1 MSVKDWSKPIQTVDG
16 RKARLLGELKASSV
30 HNESRVVAVEE
41 PNGDEHAKSY
51 FEDGQYFSDRK
62 SQHDIINVPPR
73 RVMREVEAWAVV
85 DRNGEALT
93 HHGTRERASTSW
105 GLERAGA
112 RIVRLTGAI
121 EVEVEE

>member
-1 MSVKDWSKPIQTVDG
+1 MIVDWTKPIQTVDG

-73 RVMREVEAWAVV
+73 RVMREVEAWVVV
-85 DRNGEALT
+85 DHLGNYRSAWSKEAYAVDDLR
-93 HHGTRERASTSW
+93 GYPDAQV
-105 GLERAGA
+105 
-112 RIVRLTGAI
+112 VRLTGTV

>member
-1 MSVKDWSKPIQTVDG
+1 MSVEDWSKPIQTVDG
-16 RKARLLGELKASSV
+16 RKARLLGELKTSSIY
-30 HNESRVVAVEE
+30 NESRVVAVEE

-73 RVMREVEAWAVV
+73 KVTREVEVWAVV
-85 DRNGEALT
+85 DSDGAILT
-93 HHGTRERASTSW
+93 YHDTRERTSTSW
-105 GLERAGA
+105 VLKRDGTRV
-112 RIVRLTGAI
+112 VRLTGTV